1 MIEIWNEEKLKNLIK
16 DEIEENLNLDYK
28 AADALGKTD
37 SKKKEISKDVSAL
50 ANSDGG
56 IIIYG
61 IAEYN
66 DSNKSHLPE
75 RIDPILRKNFPKEWL
90 EQIINTNIFPRIPN
104 IKIIPIK
111 INNSD
116 DEVAYVIEIPKS
128 NTAHQAN
135 DKRYY
140 KRFNFE
146 SIAMYDY
153 EIKDILNRSHTP
165 ILTLEFFIEQE
176 SYEYQPSNYIL
187 GMPFRQENAKT
198 EIRTD
203 TDLIIN
209 AYNEGKILAN
219 YVNCFVDIPES
230 ILKSDSKNKTKL
242 KEITNIPYVEK
253 YCENTTREVIGFS
266 GSAPYSIPNYGP
278 SHYEPILPKTRSKLK
293 SVRLNN
299 DINFKELKIFW
310 TTYAD
315 NAEPINGETKLSEIE
330 IIKSM
335 RDAT

>member
-1 MIEIWNEEKLKNLIK
+1 MTEIWNEEKLKNFIK

-28 AADALGKTD
+28 AADALAKTD
-37 SKKKEISKDVSAL
+37 LKKKEISKDVSAF

-66 DSNKSHLPE
+66 DLNKSHLPE
-75 RIDPILRKNFPKEWL
+75 KIDPVSRKNFPKEWL

-104 IKIIPIK
+104 VNITPIK

-116 DEVAYVIEIPKS
+116 DEVAYIVEIPKS

-146 SIAMYDY
+146 SVAMYDY
-153 EIKDILNRSHTP
+153 EIKDILNRAHTP
-165 ILTLEFFIEQE
+165 ILTLELLIEQE
-176 SYEYQPSNYIL
+176 SYEYYASNYVL
-187 GMPFRQENAKT
+187 GMPFRKENAQM
-198 EIRTD
+198 EIRAD
-203 TDLIIN
+203 TDLIIYT
-209 AYNEGKILAN
+209 YNEGKILAN
-219 YVNCFVDIPES
+219 YVNCFIEIPES
-230 ILKSDSKNKTKL
+230 IMIPDSKNIKRL
-242 KEITNIPYVEK
+242 KEINNIPYIKK
-253 YCENTTREVIGFS
+253 YCDNTTREVIGFS
-266 GSAPYSIPNYGP
+266 GSSPYQIPNYGP
-278 SHYEPILPKTRSKLK
+278 SHYEPILPKTRSKLTR
-293 SVRLNN
+293 VRLNN
-299 DINFKELKIFW
+299 NLNFDELKVYW
-310 TTYAD
+310 TIYAD

-330 IIKSM
+330 ITKSM